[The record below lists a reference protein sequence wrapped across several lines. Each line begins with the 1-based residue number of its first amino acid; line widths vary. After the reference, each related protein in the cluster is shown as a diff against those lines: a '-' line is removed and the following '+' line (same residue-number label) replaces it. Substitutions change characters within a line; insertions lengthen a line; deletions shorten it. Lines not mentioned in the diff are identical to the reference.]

1 MRFGLLVVR
10 VLTII
15 IIVKLVHDNDVAG
28 SNWPYGETA
37 VYNIIAQDVVEGKK
51 GKGKRWL
58 SRANFVAS
66 RQLPT

>member
-1 MRFGLLVVR
+1 MRFGLLVVW
-10 VLTII
+10 VLTI
-15 IIVKLVHDNDVAG
+15 IIVKLVHDNDASG